1 MKKHYIIALVAVG
14 LLATLNS
21 CSKDE
26 SIEKIT
32 KQDTA
37 PWYNPLD
44 PEGYG
49 YYDIG
54 NGELYYYKD
63 SVTSFDVVNEH
74 YLKMTPLKLDKYKN
88 GDLLDSVCNKD
99 LALRFEVKAR
109 KTYNKEVKWG
119 IKPKV
124 VDEFTPTITFTMG
137 NTMTIR
143 FSKMVSAFGFEFN
156 SLFKDGEYGITTTYR
171 NTKLNKVIPPTY
183 TSYIRQ
189 DNIGNPTLGMTSG
202 AWIRAIESQTPFN
215 EVTIQFG
222 TGYKAPT
229 LKPPYDISF
238 GGFRYKIAK

>member
-1 MKKHYIIALVAVG
+1 MKKHYVTALIAVG

-26 SIEKIT
+26 GIEKST
-32 KQDTA
+32 KQQA
-37 PWYNPLD
+37 VSGYNPLD

-49 YYDIG
+49 YIDNG
-54 NGELYYYKD
+54 NGELYWYED
-63 SVTSFDVVNEH
+63 SVTSFGQASKN
-74 YLKMTPLKLDKYKN
+74 YLTMSPLKLDKYKN
-88 GDLLDSVCNKD
+88 GELLDSVCNKD

-124 VDEFTPTITFTMG
+124 VDEFTPIITFTMG

-156 SLFKDGEYGITTTYR
+156 SLFKDGEYGITTTFR

-183 TSYIRQ
+183 TSFIKQ
-189 DNIGNPTLGMTSG
+189 NNVGNPTLGMTSG
-202 AWIRAIESQTPFN
+202 GWLRAIESQTPFN
-215 EVTIQFG
+215 EVTIQFDAG
-222 TGYKAPT
+222 NAST
-229 LKPPYDISF
+229 LNPPFDISF
-238 GGFRYKIAK
+238 GGFRYKLAK